1 MLPWLAAFRA
11 SHEGFPLYPKKS
23 ERTRIVI
30 KTAVARRY
38 AQALFELLD
47 ESTIEQARG
56 ALTGLGQAIKDS
68 VALRHV
74 VASPA
79 FGAEDKTAVLTE
91 LGSRLGC
98 PPIGKTFLE
107 QLVKKNRVGFLPE
120 IAEAFAKLADA
131 SKGTQKIT
139 VSSAKTIPPGEQDR
153 ISNRLREMLKR
164 QVDVTFHTDAR
175 HLAGIQIHLG
185 STVVDSTV
193 RGRLQAMERLLTKE

>member
-1 MLPWLAAFRA
+1 MRA
-11 SHEGFPLYPKKS
+11 TKASPLVKIKS
-23 ERTRIVI
+23 ERTRNVI

-47 ESTIEQARG
+47 ESTIEQTRV

-68 VALRHV
+68 AELRHV

-79 FGAEDKTAVLTE
+79 FGAEDKIAVLAE
-91 LGSRLGC
+91 IGSRLGC

-107 QLVKKNRVGFLPE
+107 QLVRKNRVGFLPE

-139 VSSAKTIPPGEQDR
+139 VSSATAIPPGEQDR

-164 QVDVTFHTDAR
+164 QVDVTFYTDAR
-175 HLAGIQIHLG
+175 HLAGVQIHLG

-193 RGRLQAMERLLTKE
+193 RGRLQAMQSLLTKE

>member
-1 MLPWLAAFRA
+1 MQA
-11 SHEGFPLYPKKS
+11 HEGFPFVKKKN
-23 ERTRIVI
+23 ERISIVI

-47 ESTIEQARG
+47 ASTIESTESTRA
-56 ALTGLGQAIKDS
+56 ALTGLGQVIKDS
-68 VALRHV
+68 AALRHV

-79 FGAEDKTAVLTE
+79 FGANDKISVLAE

-98 PPIGKTFLE
+98 PPVGKTFLA

-131 SKGTQKIT
+131 SKGTQQIT
-139 VSSAKTIPPGEQDR
+139 VSSAAALPQAEQDR
-153 ISNRLREMLKR
+153 ISARLREMLKR

-175 HLAGIQIHLG
+175 HLAGVQIHLG

-193 RGRLQAMERLLTKE
+193 RGRLQAMQSLLTKE

>member
-1 MLPWLAAFRA
+1 MQT
-11 SHEGFPLYPKKS
+11 HEGFPFVKKKN
-23 ERTRIVI
+23 ERISIVI

-47 ESTIEQARG
+47 ASIIESTRA
-56 ALTGLGQAIKDS
+56 ALTGLGEAIKDS
-68 VALRHV
+68 VSLRHV
-74 VASPA
+74 VASPT
-79 FGAEDKTAVLTE
+79 FGAEEKIAVLAE

-98 PPIGKTFLE
+98 PPVGKTFLA

-131 SKGTQKIT
+131 SKGTQQIT
-139 VSSAKTIPPGEQDR
+139 VSSAAALPPAEQDR
-153 ISNRLREMLKR
+153 ISTRLREMLKR

-175 HLAGIQIHLG
+175 HLAGVQIQLG

-193 RGRLQAMERLLTKE
+193 RGRLQAMQSLLTKE

>member
-1 MLPWLAAFRA
+1 M
-11 SHEGFPLYPKKS
+11 
-23 ERTRIVI
+23 I

-47 ESTIEQARG
+47 PSTIESTRA

-79 FGAEDKTAVLTE
+79 FGAADKIAVLAE
-91 LGSRLGC
+91 LGTRMGC
-98 PPIGKTFLE
+98 PPVGKTFLG

-120 IAEAFAKLADA
+120 IAEAFGRLADA
-131 SKGTQKIT
+131 SKGIQQIT
-139 VSSAKTIPPGEQDR
+139 VSSATAISQAERNR
-153 ISNRLREMLKR
+153 ISTRLRDMLKR
-164 QVDVTFHTDAR
+164 QVDITFHTDAR
-175 HLAGIQIHLG
+175 HLAGVQIHLG

-193 RGRLQAMERLLTKE
+193 RGRLQAMQSLLTKE

>member
-1 MLPWLAAFRA
+1 LARRF
-11 SHEGFPLYPKKS
+11 SC
-23 ERTRIVI
+23 ERTKVSPFVKKKNERISRVI
-30 KTAVARRY
+30 KTVVARRY

-47 ESTIEQARG
+47 ESSVEPTRV
-56 ALTGLGQAIKDS
+56 ALTELGYAIKDS

-79 FGAEDKTAVLTE
+79 FGAEDKIAVLAE

-98 PPIGKTFLE
+98 PPVGRTFLG

-131 SKGTQKIT
+131 SKGTQQIT
-139 VSSAKTIPPGEQDR
+139 VSSAAALSPAEQDR
-153 ISNRLREMLKR
+153 ISTRLREMLKR
-164 QVDVTFHTDAR
+164 QIDVKFHTDAR
-175 HLAGIQIHLG
+175 HLAGVQIHLG

-193 RGRLQAMERLLTKE
+193 RGRLQAMQSLLTKE

>member
-1 MLPWLAAFRA
+1 MRA
-11 SHEGFPLYPKKS
+11 TKASPFVSNNS
-23 ERTRIVI
+23 ERVVIVI

-47 ESTIEQARG
+47 ESSIERTRM
-56 ALTGLGQAIKDS
+56 ALMGLGQAIKDS
-68 VALRHV
+68 DQLRHV

-79 FGAEDKTAVLTE
+79 FGAEDKIAVLVE

-98 PPIGKTFLE
+98 PPVGKAFIE

-120 IAEAFAKLADA
+120 IAEALTKLADE
-131 SKGTQKIT
+131 SKGTQPVT
-139 VSSAKTIPPGEQDR
+139 VFSATAIPPGEQEQ
-153 ISNRLREMLKR
+153 ISNRLRTILKR

-175 HLAGIQIHLG
+175 YLAGMQIRLG

-193 RGRLQAMERLLTKE
+193 LGRLHAMQSLLTKE

>member
-1 MLPWLAAFRA
+1 MLTWLASFRA

-23 ERTRIVI
+23 ERTRIVN

-47 ESTIEQARG
+47 ESTIEQARV
-56 ALTGLGQAIKDS
+56 ALTGLGQAIKES
-68 VALRHV
+68 VDLRHV

-79 FGAEDKTAVLTE
+79 FGAEDKIAVLAE

-139 VSSAKTIPPGEQDR
+139 VSSAKAIPPGEQDR